1 MRKRVILF
9 LLIGA
14 AIATPRAADST
25 AWFGTPG
32 PAPLSDP
39 RKPVMKYDDTFAPVP
54 ATFAPIETQV
64 APPSMATG
72 KTLVLKKNQFAAAG
86 AVIAGLV
93 VLLVVLAIIVLR
105 RPATVVVTPPETS
118 STAAAPAPEPAPAP
132 AVVDTPPPAASTA
145 PPPPVEISAPPLV
158 LPPAAAPAPR
168 PSPTPAPALSAAP
181 IPARKMDPTPFR
193 FEAKAVVADGDK
205 RRERDVLVTLADGT
219 VTVKEKDK
227 ADKALYVVPLDTL
240 VGLTY
245 SNSKQPLW
253 NSPDGPA
260 EAMRVEG
267 GAFGFL
273 KGGERNWFGLRTRES
288 LLVVRVDDD
297 AVGRVSEGLQT
308 HTGLTLERLKSP
320 KD

>member
-1 MRKRVILF
+1 
-9 LLIGA
+9 
-14 AIATPRAADST
+14 
-25 AWFGTPG
+25 
-32 PAPLSDP
+32 
-39 RKPVMKYDDTFAPVP
+39 
-54 ATFAPIETQV
+54 
-64 APPSMATG
+64 MATG

-93 VLLVVLAIIVLR
+93 VLLIVLAIIVLR
-105 RPATVVVTPPETS
+105 RPATAVVTAPASS

-132 AVVDTPPPAASTA
+132 VVVDTPPPAAHRA
-145 PPPPVEISAPPLV
+145 ARRDLR
-158 LPPAAAPAPR
+158 AAARAASRSCTGAAAGACARAAPL
-168 PSPTPAPALSAAP
+168 AAAP

-205 RRERDVLVTLADGT
+205 RRERDVFVTLADGT